1 MPSWLLKRWKRGSVP
16 TLPLT
21 IVLVV
26 TCGTLVGSLLP
37 LLFEKLGF
45 DPALMSTPFIAG
57 ISDIVGIV
65 IYMNV
70 AGWLLSHQV

>member
-1 MPSWLLKRWKRGSVP
+1 MAPSYFDALV
-16 TLPLT
+16 LPLT
-21 IVLVV
+21 IILVV

-37 LLFEKLGF
+37 LLFERLGF

-70 AGWLLSHQV
+70 AGWLLSRNM